1 LAQTTKRLIYLIPF
15 LIQIKN
21 IQNKGILNKDK
32 FITLFNFQVDRIQVN
47 YYKVKEKFI
56 TLFNFQ
62 VDRIQIIYYKVKE
75 NNKTN
80 LRKIINLLILK

>member
-32 FITLFNFQVDRIQVN
+32 FITLFNFQVDRIQ
-47 YYKVKEKFI
+47 
-56 TLFNFQ
+56 
-62 VDRIQIIYYKVKE
+62 IIYYKVKE

-80 LRKIINLLILK
+80 LRKIINLLILKWKFLLVLRSLGKTAL

>member
-1 LAQTTKRLIYLIPF
+1 MLHQLIKINQNLAQTTKRLIYLIPF

-21 IQNKGILNKDK
+21 IQNKGSLNKDK

-47 YYKVKEKFI
+47 YYKVKE
-56 TLFNFQ
+56 NH
-62 VDRIQIIYYKVKE
+62 
-75 NNKTN
+75 KTN